1 MPETI
6 NTLIAILLVTQS
18 SKGSNEVVFRWPPI
32 PSVRT
37 RLSRPRPE
45 SAEPDGSWRAAHYDI
60 DNGYDAKLIPDSSED
75 TDDYEW
81 HRSGVQPPRR
91 SSVTFPNS
99 PPRTSRGPT
108 PRTPNHP
115 QNSHHPS
122 PAPES
127 NMDRDAYTKLLGYR
141 AAFLADILSPKRS
154 LCHQKFE
161 LVVDELAFL
170 GHPVHT
176 GPDGGWGWE
185 ELYRS
190 RAASVVERGPEK
202 ANNERGIGADRVV
215 DQGTPYVQRSG
226 SFAEHAGLFVER
238 PELSESSASMS
249 SSVLSMGTPR
259 PSQSLTSL
267 SEARGRMPTRPPFD
281 LRMSS
286 SDYMPSPSP
295 AVTSSSSATPL
306 SGASSESST
315 IPQAPGAHR
324 PLPHVPSH
332 SNSVSHPD
340 SDADSAPQIT
350 SFHLV
355 LVLDRLDPR
364 SVSARDLHKY
374 NDVFYQ
380 QIAFKM
386 TAVMHYEQGRSGWV
400 ARASDKLIALRDECM
415 ERDVPFF
422 DYCDRATSTS
432 PLAAAIRN
440 VFESVTRGAVAHIQI
455 NHVPLDIQL
464 PPHHLSM
471 LGGGTSTPEDGVDP
485 DADLEHG
492 HPNTS
497 GDVEF
502 EEEAGRAEDAR
513 RFGWWLPRLLP
524 WKGLL
529 LLEDAG
535 PGTGVEMIVRMHSGR
550 TGGSTSGTT
559 VDDEGLADEDMFRK
573 FLSNIDPTV
582 SLADIAEL
590 SELNL
595 KMDVY
600 PMARLLLYNR
610 KARIVDV
617 IPSGMKVMYTAA
629 SAFKRPIP
637 ELSTAFSRL
646 FPTVSPLPSLLSTLT
661 SSSQPFSSLIPSRDH
676 RGFYFEILVWL
687 LRHSLIDKLHLRVR
701 IVATPEVRAAARA
714 ALSRERENAQLGK
727 EVAQAVATARR
738 DKRRRR
744 RKRRKS
750 KGSDDV
756 EVSFRTDSAG
766 IGGEVFEPSSPE
778 YAVRRPP
785 YGHPY
790 GGSRRRRSSRS
801 SMSSERLSRI
811 PENLPVSVSEEALEE
826 EEEDWDD
833 ENYDEDEGGVDG
845 DGEGGG
851 DALWEEDASIGES
864 ESVVI
869 AEPAEATQLE
879 MRWMEAMAEG
889 KDPGVAQKFH
899 RLRKYFDGKVTADEI
914 LYREDITRRELR
926 EVIHHF
932 DAYAIF
938 ALAGAALGA
947 SVKGLKER
955 QACSAVHMVYLGGT
969 WEEGL
974 ARVGTPLTKALAS
987 SVPGS
992 TSYAVPYNTTAE
1004 YVKTVAEG
1012 ATMTSD
1018 YLDAQVSKCPRQRFV
1033 LTGYSKGAMVIQATK
1048 LKPSTQSK
1056 VFAIL
1061 VFGDPSRNGGSSS
1074 PWPINSPSV
1083 DLDPR
1088 NGSLP
1093 SQNIASFCNKG
1104 DPVCEAGGTNGNAH
1118 TDYGTD
1124 DSTTVGAKFIKAR
1137 V

>member
-1 MPETI
+1 
-6 NTLIAILLVTQS
+6 
-18 SKGSNEVVFRWPPI
+18 
-32 PSVRT
+32 
-37 RLSRPRPE
+37 
-45 SAEPDGSWRAAHYDI
+45 
-60 DNGYDAKLIPDSSED
+60 
-75 TDDYEW
+75 
-81 HRSGVQPPRR
+81 
-91 SSVTFPNS
+91 
-99 PPRTSRGPT
+99 
-108 PRTPNHP
+108 
-115 QNSHHPS
+115 
-122 PAPES
+122 
-127 NMDRDAYTKLLGYR
+127 
-141 AAFLADILSPKRS
+141 
-154 LCHQKFE
+154 
-161 LVVDELAFL
+161 
-170 GHPVHT
+170 
-176 GPDGGWGWE
+176 
-185 ELYRS
+185 
-190 RAASVVERGPEK
+190 
-202 ANNERGIGADRVV
+202 
-215 DQGTPYVQRSG
+215 
-226 SFAEHAGLFVER
+226 
-238 PELSESSASMS
+238 
-249 SSVLSMGTPR
+249 
-259 PSQSLTSL
+259 
-267 SEARGRMPTRPPFD
+267 
-281 LRMSS
+281 MSS

-386 TAVMHYEQGRSGWV
+386 TAVMHYEQGVPGVRIFSPPKLWFLK
-400 ARASDKLIALRDECM
+400 ART
-415 ERDVPFF
+415 DVPFF

-750 KGSDDV
+750 KGATMWRFLFGLTVQELVAKCLSPLPQNTRCGDHH
-756 EVSFRTDSAG
+756 TDILMVAAG
-766 IGGEVFEPSSPE
+766 EE
-778 YAVRRPP
+778 
-785 YGHPY
+785 
-790 GGSRRRRSSRS
+790 
-801 SMSSERLSRI
+801 
-811 PENLPVSVSEEALEE
+811 ENLPVSVSEEALEE

-851 DALWEEDASIGES
+851 DALWEEDASIGEIGNALDGS
-864 ESVVI
+864 
-869 AEPAEATQLE
+869 
-879 MRWMEAMAEG
+879 MAEG

-932 DAYAIF
+932 DAYLIQFLHPERLEVTSTRKTHCDQNNCPGIPMFINSYIAIF

-1048 LKPSTQSK
+1048 LKLSTQSK